1 VRKIL
6 LLAASVWFL
15 ACAACSGVREPI
27 LEKSPGATV
36 ASGKQILV
44 MLKESPVRHYR
55 PGPGLFRDYASAPAA
70 TREMQIA
77 RELALKYGFVMI
89 SNWPMPSIGVRCF
102 LGEIK
107 ADENPEEIAARIASD
122 MRVESVQ
129 TVQLFHT
136 LGHNDPLY
144 SLQSSARL
152 LRLDELHRMATGKQV
167 RIAQVDTGVDVGHPD
182 LKGQISDAK
191 NFVDGSDY
199 VAESHGTAVAGI
211 IVAKADN
218 RIGIVGVAPDATL
231 LALRACW
238 QNPADT
244 DGAVCSSFT
253 LAKAIQYAILRHANV
268 LNLSLAGPRDRI
280 LERLIDQAIENG
292 MSVVGAIDPDFPSNS
307 FPASHVGV
315 LAVAVAG
322 TPGRGSMAIYAP
334 GDHVLTT
341 TPDAGWG
348 FVSGSSFAAAHVTGI
363 AALLLE
369 ISPALKPADIHAM
382 LHEHMAGETLAAGGT
397 ILNACS
403 LLASVWRKPDCPCCG
418 VITNRRM
425 RYEVGKRSS

>member
-1 VRKIL
+1 
-6 LLAASVWFL
+6 
-15 ACAACSGVREPI
+15 
-27 LEKSPGATV
+27 
-36 ASGKQILV
+36 
-44 MLKESPVRHYR
+44 
-55 PGPGLFRDYASAPAA
+55 
-70 TREMQIA
+70 
-77 RELALKYGFVMI
+77 
-89 SNWPMPSIGVRCF
+89 
-102 LGEIK
+102 
-107 ADENPEEIAARIASD
+107 
-122 MRVESVQ
+122 
-129 TVQLFHT
+129 
-136 LGHNDPLY
+136 
-144 SLQSSARL
+144 
-152 LRLDELHRMATGKQV
+152 
-167 RIAQVDTGVDVGHPD
+167 
-182 LKGQISDAK
+182 
-191 NFVDGSDY
+191 
-199 VAESHGTAVAGI
+199 
-211 IVAKADN
+211 
-218 RIGIVGVAPDATL
+218 VGVAPDATL

>member
-1 VRKIL
+1 MRKL
-6 LLAASVWFL
+6 FLLAASVWIL
-15 ACAACSGVREPI
+15 ACTACSSLPEPI

-36 ASGKQILV
+36 ANGKQILV

-55 PGPGLFRDYASAPAA
+55 PGPGLFRPYASAPAS

-77 RELALKYGFVMI
+77 RELALMYGFVVI
-89 SNWPMPSIGVRCF
+89 SDWPMPSIGVRCF

-107 ADENPEEIAARIASD
+107 ADKSPEDVAAQVASD
-122 MRVESVQ
+122 ARVESAQPVR
-129 TVQLFHT
+129 LFHT

-144 SLQSSARL
+144 GLQSSARL
-152 LRLDELHRMATGKQV
+152 LRLDDLHRMATGKRV
-167 RIAQVDTGVDVGHPD
+167 RIAEVDTGVDIGHPD
-182 LKGQISDAK
+182 LKGQILDAK

-199 VAESHGTAVAGI
+199 VTESHGTAVAGI

-238 QNPADT
+238 QNPADAG
-244 DGAVCSSFT
+244 GAVCSSFT

-268 LNLSLAGPRDRI
+268 LNLSLAGPPDRI

-292 MSVVGAIDPDFPSNS
+292 MSVVGAIDPAFPSNS

-315 LAVAVAG
+315 LAVAAAG
-322 TPGRGSMAIYAP
+322 TQGSLSLAINAP

-341 TPDAGWG
+341 TPDAGWE

-382 LHEHMAGETLAAGGT
+382 LHEHMAGETLAAEGSV
-397 ILNACS
+397 LNACS

-418 VITNRRM
+418 VVTNRRM
-425 RYEVGKRSS
+425 RDEVGKRS